1 MKNTI
6 LRAKR
11 ELEKNPTNDIAE
23 KKRKNANDL
32 CT

>member
-11 ELEKNPTNDIAE
+11 ELEKNPTNDIADKIKEE
-23 KKRKNANDL
+23 KCK
-32 CT
+32 

>member
-11 ELEKNPTNDIAE
+11 ELEKNPANDIADEIKE
-23 KKRKNANDL
+23 KKCK
-32 CT
+32 